1 MIVVWSLVVMILE
14 FIVEKFIFNVFD
26 GGVVDMVFNVV
37 LDYIK

>member
-1 MIVVWSLVVMILE
+1 MILE